1 MFKLENMEQVVSL
14 AGLLHDFGKF
24 TNRSSSYVKN
34 IKNKEYR
41 TFKHPVLS
49 KEFIC
54 FLEENRIIESSEL
67 LENLKELVLKH
78 HESKEFNE
86 VKLSVKDIEDKKL
99 QRIGN
104 IVARVDNYSAFE
116 RREESIEKDQRED
129 THWRRKP
136 LNTIFETISLKNDEN
151 KNDSSYFAY
160 KLNSLSYESIFCQRL
175 ATGID
180 ANNFRGNNEEEL
192 YKHICNFFDEI
203 KNINSSNYDVFFSQL
218 YLLMEKYMWC
228 IASDTQTKISDI
240 SLFDHLK
247 STSALALASYKYHK
261 ENNILENGNQPRK
274 EIKQFTVLVGDV
286 SGIQNFIY
294 DGIKSEGAAKT
305 LRGKSFFVKM
315 ISDAIALHL
324 IKEFELNLTNIILTA
339 GGKFYILLQNTDD
352 LTKKV
357 EEIKEK
363 LNDYLYKEFFGQ
375 LFVNIVTI
383 ESNGNEI
390 ARNFTKILEKGN
402 RKLNWQKD
410 KRFFNQIKENP
421 IFDVRY
427 RSDGTTALDR
437 LNEKFKEMG
446 GEIPKAKFIG
456 IRYNHKADNKKTFEV
471 IENMSIQFFKSKK
484 DIDISGKN
492 EKIDLVISLN
502 NIEIVENYPT
512 ILRFISNYA
521 PLEENK
527 NSLKSFEDI
536 SSTATGNKKIA
547 VYKADVD
554 NLGMIFSIGLKKKK
568 NLSDEELEK
577 LEETDEKEKKDYRS
591 ISRISTL
598 SRNMEYFFSYW
609 MNSIFEKGKVEIY
622 LGNKIKKEI
631 DLSEIYVLYSGG
643 DDLVIIG
650 PWDKIIFVSYFI
662 KNNFEK
668 FVTENEE
675 ITLSGGIAI
684 SHPKLKIIN
693 GINEAG
699 ELEEK
704 SKEID
709 KDKNALTLFDKS
721 FKWDEFEKI
730 FEFAERLQK
739 IYGNKE
745 EGEMITQ
752 TFLYR
757 CLNYTEMA
765 EKLYKSLSG
774 IDKNSK
780 AGKNIDFNLLTY
792 ISKFEYDYGRNILP
806 KLKELESEIEKNRK
820 KLEKVR
826 DNEEKNKIV
835 KIIKDKEEKV
845 EIIKELRN
853 KFMEEIDNKKGNFLT
868 KYMRIVLNYIIYL
881 NRK

>member
-1 MFKLENMEQVVSL
+1 MFKLESMEQVVSL

-24 TNRSSSYVKN
+24 TNRSSNYVKN
-34 IKNKEYR
+34 IKNKEYK
-41 TFKHPVLS
+41 TYKHPVLS

-54 FLEENRIIESSEL
+54 FLEENKIIESSEL

-78 HESKEFNE
+78 HESYTFKEVN
-86 VKLSVKDIEDKKL
+86 LSVKDIKNEKL

-104 IVARVDNYSAFE
+104 IVARADNYSAAE
-116 RREESIEKDQRED
+116 RRNETVENNQKEN
-129 THWRRKP
+129 THWMRKP
-136 LNTIFETISLKNDEN
+136 LNSIFETISLDNHVNREVT
-151 KNDSSYFAY
+151 SYFAY
-160 KLNSLSYESIFCQRL
+160 KLKTLNYETIFPQRL

-180 ANNFRGNNEEEL
+180 ANSFKGNKEEEL
-192 YKHICNFFDEI
+192 YNHISNFLEEV
-203 KNINSSNYDVFFSQL
+203 KKINSSSYDIFFSQL

-247 STSALALASYKYHK
+247 STSALALSSYKYHK
-261 ENNILENGNQPRK
+261 ENNLLENGNQPK
-274 EIKQFTVLVGDV
+274 EKIKQFRILIGDV

-294 DGIKSEGAAKT
+294 DDIKSEGTAKI

-315 ISDAIALHL
+315 ISDAIALYL
-324 IKEFELNLTNIILTA
+324 IKEFELSLTNIILTA
-339 GGKFYILLQNTDD
+339 GGKFYILLQNTEDSM
-352 LTKKV
+352 KKI

-363 LNDYLYKEFFGQ
+363 LNNYLYKEFFGQ

-383 ESNGNEI
+383 EANGDEI
-390 ARNFTKILEKGN
+390 AKKFTKILEKGN
-402 RKLNWQKD
+402 RELNWQKD
-410 KRFFNQIKENP
+410 KRFFNQIKKNP
-421 IFDVRY
+421 IFDVEY
-427 RSDGTTALDR
+427 RDDGTTALDR

-446 GEIPKAKFIG
+446 GQIPKARFIG
-456 IRYNHKADNKKTFEV
+456 IRYNHKADNKETFEV

-492 EKIDLVISLN
+492 EKLDLVISLN
-502 NIEIVENYPT
+502 NVEIVENYPT

-521 PLEENK
+521 PLKEDK

-536 SSTATGNKKIA
+536 SNAATGNKKIA

-568 NLSDEELEK
+568 NVSDEELEK
-577 LEETDEKEKKDYRS
+577 IEENDEKDYRS

-609 MNSIFEKGKVEIY
+609 MNSIFEKGKAEIW

-631 DLSEIYVLYSGG
+631 DFSNIYVLYSGG

-650 PWDKIIFVSYFI
+650 PWDKIIYVSYFI
-662 KNNFEK
+662 RKKFEE

-693 GINEAG
+693 GIDMAG

-704 SKEID
+704 AKEID
-709 KDKNALTLFDKS
+709 KDKNALTLFDRS

-730 FEFAERLQK
+730 FEFAEKLQK

-745 EGEMITQ
+745 ERGIITQ
-752 TFLYR
+752 AFLYR

-765 EKLYKSLSG
+765 EKLYESLSG
-774 IDKNSK
+774 IDKSSK

-792 ISKFEYDYGRNILP
+792 VSKFEYDYGRNILP
-806 KLKELESEIEKNRK
+806 KLKELESEIQKNRK
-820 KLEKVR
+820 KLERVK
-826 DNEEKNKIV
+826 DNQEKNKIT
-835 KIIKDKEEKV
+835 KTIKDYEEKV
-845 EIIKELRN
+845 EIIKELRS
-853 KFMEEIDNKKGNFLT
+853 KFMEEINEEKGNFLT
-868 KYMRIVLNYIIYL
+868 KYMKIVLNYIIYL

>member
-1 MFKLENMEQVVSL
+1 MFKLESMEQVVSL

-24 TNRSSSYVKN
+24 TNRSSNYVKN
-34 IKNKEYR
+34 IKNKEYK
-41 TFKHPVLS
+41 TYKHPVLS

-54 FLEENRIIESSEL
+54 FLEENKIIESSEL

-78 HESKEFNE
+78 HESYTFKEVN
-86 VKLSVKDIEDKKL
+86 LSVKDIKNEKL

-104 IVARVDNYSAFE
+104 IVARADNYSAAE
-116 RREESIEKDQRED
+116 RRNETVENNQKEN
-129 THWRRKP
+129 THWMRKP
-136 LNTIFETISLKNDEN
+136 LNSIFETISLDNHVNREVT
-151 KNDSSYFAY
+151 SYFAY
-160 KLNSLSYESIFCQRL
+160 KLKTLNYETIFPQRL

-180 ANNFRGNNEEEL
+180 ANSFKGNKEEEL
-192 YKHICNFFDEI
+192 YNHISNFLEEV
-203 KNINSSNYDVFFSQL
+203 KKINSSDYDIFFSQL

-247 STSALALASYKYHK
+247 STSALALSSYKYHK
-261 ENNILENGNQPRK
+261 ENNLLENGNQPK
-274 EIKQFTVLVGDV
+274 EKIKQFRILIGDV

-294 DGIKSEGAAKT
+294 DDIKSEGAAKT

-315 ISDAIALHL
+315 ISDAIALYL
-324 IKEFELNLTNIILTA
+324 IKELELNLTNIILTA
-339 GGKFYILLQNTDD
+339 GGKFYILLQNTEDSI
-352 LTKKV
+352 KKI

-363 LNDYLYKEFFGQ
+363 LNNYLYKEFFGQ
-375 LFVNIVTI
+375 LFVNIVTL
-383 ESNGNEI
+383 EVNGDEI
-390 ARNFTKILEKGN
+390 AKKFTKILEKGN
-402 RKLNWQKD
+402 RELNWQKE
-410 KRFFNQIKENP
+410 KRFFNQIRENP
-421 IFDVRY
+421 IFDVEY
-427 RSDGTTALDR
+427 RNDGTTALDR
-437 LNEKFKEMG
+437 INEKFKEMG
-446 GEIPKAKFIG
+446 GKIPKSKFIG
-456 IRYNHKADNKKTFEV
+456 IRYNHEGDNKNTFQ
-471 IENMSIQFFKSKK
+471 ILENMSIQFFKSKEE
-484 DIDISGKN
+484 INTSGKN
-492 EKIDLVISLN
+492 EKIDIVISLN
-502 NIEIVENYPT
+502 NIEIVEKFPT

-521 PLEENK
+521 PLEENGR
-527 NSLKSFEDI
+527 SLKSFEGI
-536 SSTATGNKKIA
+536 SDAATGNKKIA

-554 NLGMIFSIGLKKKK
+554 NLGMIFSIGFKK
-568 NLSDEELEK
+568 NKNISDEELEK
-577 LEETDEKEKKDYRS
+577 DEKEKEDDFRS

-609 MNSIFEKGKVEIY
+609 MNSIFEKGKVEIW
-622 LGNKIKKEI
+622 LRDKIKKEI
-631 DLSEIYVLYSGG
+631 DLRDIYVLYSGG

-650 PWDKIIFVSYFI
+650 PWDKIIYVSYLI
-662 KNNFEK
+662 RKNFEQ
-668 FVTENEE
+668 FVTENNEV
-675 ITLSGGIAI
+675 TLSGGIAI
-684 SHPKLKIIN
+684 SHPKLRIIN
-693 GINEAG
+693 GIDKAG

-709 KDKNALTLFDKS
+709 KDKNALTLFDRS

-730 FEFAERLQK
+730 FEFAERLQR

-745 EGEMITQ
+745 EKGIITQ
-752 TFLYR
+752 AFLYR
-757 CLNYTEMA
+757 CLNYAEMA
-765 EKLYKSLSG
+765 EKLYESLSG

-845 EIIKELRN
+845 EIIKELRS
-853 KFMEEIDNKKGNFLT
+853 KFMKEIDNKKGNFLT

>member
-1 MFKLENMEQVVSL
+1 MFRLENMEQVVSL

-24 TNRSSSYVKN
+24 TNRSSNYVKN
-34 IKNKEYR
+34 IKNKEYK
-41 TFKHPVLS
+41 TFKHSVLS

-54 FLEENRIIESSEL
+54 FLEENNIIESSEL

-78 HESKEFNE
+78 HESKNFSKAN
-86 VKLSVKDIEDKKL
+86 LSVKNIENEKL

-104 IVARVDNYSAFE
+104 IIASSDNYSASE
-116 RREESIEKDQRED
+116 RRDEPVED
-129 THWRRKP
+129 DKENIRWMRKP
-136 LNTIFETISLKNDEN
+136 LNPIFETISLKNDVNEKKTSN
-151 KNDSSYFAY
+151 FVY
-160 KLNSLSYESIFCQRL
+160 KLNTLNYETIFSKEL
-175 ATGID
+175 TNETNKD
-180 ANNFRGNNEEEL
+180 SFRENSEEEV
-192 YKHICNFFDEI
+192 YKHICSFFEEI
-203 KNINSSNYDVFFSQL
+203 KKIDSNSYDIFFSQL

-228 IASDTQTKISDI
+228 VASDTQINISDI

-247 STSALALASYKYHK
+247 STSALALASYKYYK
-261 ENNILENGNQPRK
+261 ENNILENETQPLK
-274 EIKQFTVLVGDV
+274 KTEQFKVLVGDV

-294 DGIKSEGAAKT
+294 DGIKSEGAAKI

-315 ISDAIALHL
+315 ISDAIALYI
-324 IKEFELNLTNIILTA
+324 IKEFELSLTNIILTA
-339 GGKFYILLQNTDD
+339 GGKFYILLQNTSDSM
-352 LTKKV
+352 KKV
-357 EEIKEK
+357 EKIKEK
-363 LNDYLYKEFFGQ
+363 LNNYLYKEFFGQ

-383 ESNGNEI
+383 EANGDEI
-390 ARNFTKILEKGN
+390 AKKFTKILEKGN
-402 RKLNWQKD
+402 RELNWQKD

-421 IFDVRY
+421 IFDVGY
-427 RSDGTTALDR
+427 RDDGTTALDR

-446 GEIPKAKFIG
+446 GQIPKARFIG
-456 IRYNHKADNKKTFEV
+456 IRYNYKADNKETFEV

-484 DIDISGKN
+484 DINISGKN

-502 NIEIVENYPT
+502 NVEIVENYPT
-512 ILRFISNYA
+512 ISRFISNYA
-521 PLEENK
+521 PLEEEK

-536 SSTATGNKKIA
+536 SNAATGNKKIA

-568 NLSDEELEK
+568 NVSDEELE
-577 LEETDEKEKKDYRS
+577 EEDEKNKKTDFRS

-609 MNSIFEKGKVEIY
+609 MNSIFETGKAEIW

-631 DLSEIYVLYSGG
+631 DFSNIYVLYSGG

-650 PWDKIIFVSYFI
+650 PWDKIIYVSYFI
-662 KNNFEK
+662 RKKFEE

-693 GINEAG
+693 GINMAG

-704 SKEID
+704 AKEID
-709 KDKNALTLFDKS
+709 KDKNALTLFDRS

-730 FEFAERLQK
+730 FEFAEKLQK

-745 EGEMITQ
+745 ERGIITQ
-752 TFLYR
+752 AFLYR

-765 EKLYKSLSG
+765 EKLYKSLLE
-774 IDKNSK
+774 IDNNSK
-780 AGKNIDFNLLTY
+780 AGKNLDFSLLTY

-806 KLKELESEIEKNRK
+806 KLEELESKAK
-820 KLEKVR
+820 KSKE
-826 DNEEKNKIV
+826 DEEKI
-835 KIIKDKEEKV
+835 

-853 KFMEEIDNKKGNFLT
+853 KFIEEIDNRRGNFLT

>member
-1 MFKLENMEQVVSL
+1 MFRLENMEQVVSL

-24 TNRSSSYVKN
+24 TNRSSNYVKN
-34 IKNKEYR
+34 IKNKKYR
-41 TFKHPVLS
+41 TFKHSVLS

-54 FLEENRIIESSEL
+54 FLEENNIIESSEL

-78 HESKEFNE
+78 HESENFSKAN
-86 VKLSVKDIEDKKL
+86 LSVKNIENEKL

-104 IVARVDNYSAFE
+104 IIASSDHYSTSE
-116 RREESIEKDQRED
+116 RKDEPVED
-129 THWRRKP
+129 DKENIYWMKKS
-136 LNTIFETISLKNDEN
+136 LNTIFETISLKNDINEN
-151 KNDSSYFAY
+151 RASHFAY
-160 KLNSLSYESIFCQRL
+160 KLNTLNYESIFSKQL
-175 ATGID
+175 TNKAD
-180 ANNFRGNNEEEL
+180 KNSFRENSEEEL
-192 YKHICNFFDEI
+192 YKHICSFFEEI
-203 KNINSSNYDVFFSQL
+203 KKIDSNNYDIFFSQL

-228 IASDTQTKISDI
+228 IASDTQINIFDI

-261 ENNILENGNQPRK
+261 ENNILENGAQPSI
-274 EIKQFTVLVGDV
+274 ETEQFKVLVGDV

-294 DGIKSEGAAKT
+294 DGIKSEGVAKI
-305 LRGKSFFVKM
+305 LRGKSFFVKI
-315 ISDAIALHL
+315 ISDVIALYL
-324 IKEFELNLTNIILTA
+324 IKKFELSLTNIILTA
-339 GGKFYILLQNTDD
+339 GGKFYILLQNTSDSM
-352 LTKKV
+352 KKI
-357 EEIKEK
+357 EEIKDK
-363 LNDYLYKEFFGQ
+363 LNNYLYKKFWGQ
-375 LFVNIVTI
+375 LFVNIVTL
-383 ESNGNEI
+383 EASGDEI
-390 ARNFTKILEKGN
+390 AKKFTEVLEKGN

-410 KRFFNQIKENP
+410 KRFFSQIRENP
-421 IFDVRY
+421 IFDVEY
-427 RSDGTTALDR
+427 RNDGTTALDR

-446 GEIPKAKFIG
+446 GKIPKARFIG
-456 IRYNHKADNKKTFEV
+456 IRYNHKADNKETFEV

-502 NIEIVENYPT
+502 NVEIVKNYPT

-521 PLEENK
+521 PLEEDK

-536 SSTATGNKKIA
+536 SNAAIGNKKIA

-568 NLSDEELEK
+568 NISAEELEK
-577 LEETDEKEKKDYRS
+577 IEENDEKDYHS

-609 MNSIFEKGKVEIY
+609 MNSIFETGKAEIW

-631 DLSEIYVLYSGG
+631 DFSNIYVLYSGG

-650 PWDKIIFVSYFI
+650 PWDKIIYVSYFI
-662 KNNFEK
+662 RKKFKE

-693 GINEAG
+693 GIDMAG

-704 SKEID
+704 AKEID
-709 KDKNALTLFDKS
+709 KDKNALTLFDRS

-730 FEFAERLQK
+730 FEFAEKLQK
-739 IYGNKE
+739 IYGSKE
-745 EGEMITQ
+745 KKGIITQ
-752 TFLYR
+752 AFLYR
-757 CLNYTEMA
+757 CLNYIEMA
-765 EKLYKSLSG
+765 ENLYKSLLK

-792 ISKFEYDYGRNILP
+792 VSKFEYDYSRNILP
-806 KLKELESEIEKNRK
+806 KLEEVEYEIKKNKEKLKKMKKYGDESEIKEKIK
-820 KLEKVR
+820 K
-826 DNEEKNKIV
+826 N
-835 KIIKDKEEKV
+835 EEKV

-853 KFMEEIDNKKGNFLT
+853 KFMEEIDDKEGNFLT
-868 KYMRIVLNYIIYL
+868 KYMRIVLTYIIYL

>member
-1 MFKLENMEQVVSL
+1 MFKLESMEQVVSL

-24 TNRSSSYVKN
+24 TNRSSNYVKN
-34 IKNKEYR
+34 IKNKEYK
-41 TFKHPVLS
+41 TYKHPVLS

-54 FLEENRIIESSEL
+54 FLEENKIIESSEL

-78 HESKEFNE
+78 HESYTFKEVN
-86 VKLSVKDIEDKKL
+86 LSVKDIKNEKL

-104 IVARVDNYSAFE
+104 IVARADNYSAVE
-116 RREESIEKDQRED
+116 RRDKPVENDQREK
-129 THWRRKP
+129 THWMRKP
-136 LNTIFETISLKNDEN
+136 LNSIFETISLDNHVNREVT
-151 KNDSSYFAY
+151 SYFAY
-160 KLNSLSYESIFCQRL
+160 KLKVLSYETIFPHQL

-180 ANNFRGNNEEEL
+180 ANSFKGNKEEEL
-192 YKHICNFFDEI
+192 YSHVSDFFKEV
-203 KNINSSNYDVFFSQL
+203 KKINSSSYDIFFSQL

-247 STSALALASYKYHK
+247 STSALALSSYKYHK
-261 ENNILENGNQPRK
+261 ENNILENGNQPREK
-274 EIKQFTVLVGDV
+274 MKQFRILMGDI

-294 DGIKSEGAAKT
+294 EDIKSEGAAKT

-315 ISDAIALHL
+315 ISDATALYL
-324 IKEFELNLTNIILTA
+324 IKELELNLTNIILTA
-339 GGKFYILLQNTDD
+339 GGKFYILLQNTEDSM
-352 LTKKV
+352 KKI

-363 LNDYLYKEFFGQ
+363 LNNYLYKEFFGQ
-375 LFVNIVTI
+375 LFVNIVTL
-383 ESNGNEI
+383 EANGDEI
-390 ARNFTKILEKGN
+390 AKKFTKILEKGN
-402 RKLNWQKD
+402 RELNWQKD

-421 IFDVRY
+421 IFDVEY
-427 RSDGTTALDR
+427 RDDGTTALDR

-446 GEIPKAKFIG
+446 GQIPKARFIG
-456 IRYNHKADNKKTFEV
+456 IRCNHKADNKETFEV

-502 NIEIVENYPT
+502 NVEIVENYPT

-521 PLEENK
+521 PLEEEK

-536 SSTATGNKKIA
+536 SNAATGNKKIA

-568 NLSDEELEK
+568 NVSDEELEK
-577 LEETDEKEKKDYRS
+577 DEKDKEDDFRS

-609 MNSIFEKGKVEIY
+609 MNSIFEKGKVEIS

-631 DLSEIYVLYSGG
+631 DLRDIYVLYSGG

-650 PWDKIIFVSYFI
+650 PWDKIIYVSYLI
-662 KNNFEK
+662 RKNFEK
-668 FVTENEE
+668 FVTENNK

-684 SHPKLKIIN
+684 SHPKLRIIN
-693 GINEAG
+693 GIDKAG

-709 KDKNALTLFDKS
+709 KDKNAITLFDKS

-730 FEFAERLQK
+730 FEFTERLQK

-745 EGEMITQ
+745 KKGIITQ
-752 TFLYR
+752 AFLYR

-765 EKLYKSLSG
+765 EKLYESLLE
-774 IDKNSK
+774 IDNNSK
-780 AGKNIDFNLLTY
+780 AGKNLDFNLLTY
-792 ISKFEYDYGRNILP
+792 VSKFEYDYGRNILP
-806 KLKELESEIEKNRK
+806 KLKELESKEKK
-820 KLEKVR
+820 SKA
-826 DNEEKNKIV
+826 DEEKI
-835 KIIKDKEEKV
+835 
-845 EIIKELRN
+845 EIIKELRS
-853 KFMEEIDNKKGNFLT
+853 KFMEEIDDKQGNFLT
-868 KYMRIVLNYIIYL
+868 KHMRIVLNYIIYL